1 MYSQFKSIGKY
12 TYGWPGSILSS
23 WRLSEE
29 ILQTMIE
36 YTERF
41 TLKWQSSNFGDML
54 GDYEQEWLEMNLEPE
69 IDWV

>member
-1 MYSQFKSIGKY
+1 
-12 TYGWPGSILSS
+12 
-23 WRLSEE
+23 
-29 ILQTMIE
+29 MIE

-69 IDWV
+69 ID